1 MFSLFGAGGQAILN
15 RWDAKVANAPPKPAN
30 EVGFWAR
37 WSPITQLSDK
47 DYEKILEERLLRVEA
62 DIAVVDDHIRE
73 LREAESQE
81 KKESAAGAQGGEQ
94 TSSGKA

>member
-1 MFSLFGAGGQAILN
+1 MFSLFGAGGQAVVN
-15 RWDAKVANAPPKPAN
+15 WWEAKAANPPPKPAN
-30 EVGFWAR
+30 EVGFWAK
-37 WSPITQLSDK
+37 WSPITQLSHK

-73 LREAESQE
+73 LREAEAQE
-81 KKESAAGAQGGEQ
+81 KKESAARAKEAEQ